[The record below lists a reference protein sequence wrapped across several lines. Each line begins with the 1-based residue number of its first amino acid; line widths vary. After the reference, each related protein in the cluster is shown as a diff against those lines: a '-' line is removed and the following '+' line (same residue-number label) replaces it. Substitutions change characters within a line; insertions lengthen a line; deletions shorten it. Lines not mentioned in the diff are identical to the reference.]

1 MRVNKILLT
10 ANVNKSQISKT
21 ETHYKITG
29 IPITVDGAIM
39 NGVLYP
45 ADENEKGMNSMVGKP
60 LTIGHPVDDKG
71 NYLSGREGVG
81 MQNHYSGGNITKT
94 YNVNGVWYADAEIKT
109 SLLNAQESG
118 PELAEVLDNKSDL
131 GVSTGLLFSHND
143 LAGKNDKGESYKMTA
158 INQDYDHLAA
168 LLNEAPAGGD
178 ATVARFNSE
187 EVPTFCVN
195 ELLPDEN
202 SQNEIYD
209 KLRKAIKDKYPS
221 DEYCWLPDVFETYFI
236 YTTDDNIFYSQDFE
250 KDDNGDVILIGEPK
264 KVEKRWQTIVNA
276 LKRLNPFLHKDI
288 TKGYNVKDEN
298 INVNENEVPE
308 MDKSEVE
315 QLLQANNDTQ
325 NKALADIVATAV
337 NAAVEPLKT
346 EIESVKASVNANADK
361 EKADLVAKVNKLE
374 LGLPESAVNAMNTDE
389 LNSLLAKHEGKPA
402 GGVSTN
408 SSRKPDS
415 DGLDAEMPE

>member
-1 MRVNKILLT
+1 
-10 ANVNKSQISKT
+10 
-21 ETHYKITG
+21 
-29 IPITVDGAIM
+29 M
-39 NGVLYP
+39 NRVLYP
-45 ADENEKGMNSMVGKP
+45 EDENAKGMPTMNGKP
-60 LTIGHPVDDKG
+60 LSMSHPSNEDGQNV
-71 NYLSGREGVG
+71 SIFSPEGIDF
-81 MQNHYSGGNITKT
+81 YSGGKVSQT
-94 YNVNGVWYADAEIKT
+94 YSKNGVWYADADINEKRLKAT
-109 SLLNAQESG
+109 EQGEYFANR
-118 PELAEVLDNKSDL
+118 LDDGL
-131 GVSTGLLFSHND
+131 PIGVSTGLLFEAN
-143 LAGKNDKGESYKMTA
+143 NESGDGYDMVA
-158 INQDYDHLAA
+158 RNMEFDHLAM
-168 LLNEAPAGGD
+168 LHESEQPAGGD
-178 ATVARFNSE
+178 ATVMRFNGE
-187 EVPTFCVN
+187 DVKCIHVN

-202 SQNEIYD
+202 SQGEIYD

-236 YTTDDNIFYSQDFE
+236 YTTDDNIFYSQEFE

-315 QLLQANNDTQ
+315 QLLQANNETQ

-337 NAAVEPLKT
+337 NEAVTPLKAD
-346 EIESVKASVNANADK
+346 IESVKQSVTANADK

-408 SSRKPDS
+408 SSRKPES

>member
-1 MRVNKILLT
+1 MRVILISNTNKAT
-10 ANVNKSQISKT
+10 VNKVDGKYQIR
-21 ETHYKITG
+21 G
-29 IPITVDGAIM
+29 IPITVNGAIM
-39 NGVLYP
+39 NGILYTEE
-45 ADENEKGMNSMVGKP
+45 ENSKGMPTMNGKP
-60 LTIGHPVDDKG
+60 VVLSHPSTETGV
-71 NYLSGREGVG
+71 NVSVFTPEGIDF
-81 MQNHYSGGNITKT
+81 YSGSKSKMPYLKDN
-94 YNVNGVWYADAEIKT
+94 VWYTDTDLDEKKLRAAENGDYFADRLEQGLPI
-109 SLLNAQESG
+109 
-118 PELAEVLDNKSDL
+118 
-131 GVSTGLLFSHND
+131 GVSTGLLFEANNESGEGYNMI
-143 LAGKNDKGESYKMTA
+143 AKGIEF
-158 INQDYDHLAA
+158 DHLAM
-168 LLNEAPAGGD
+168 LHESEQPAGGD
-178 ATVARFNSE
+178 ATVMRFNGE
-187 EVPTFCVN
+187 DVKCIHVN

-202 SQNEIYD
+202 SQGEIYD

-236 YTTDDNIFYSQDFE
+236 YTTDDNIFYSQEFE

-315 QLLQANNDTQ
+315 QLLQANNETQ

-346 EIESVKASVNANADK
+346 EIDLVKQSVTANADK

-374 LGLPESAVNAMNTDE
+374 LGLPESAITAMNTDE
-389 LNSLLAKHEGKPA
+389 LNSVLAKHEGKPA
-402 GGVSTN
+402 GGVNTN
-408 SSRKPDS
+408 SRNKPES
-415 DGLDAEMPE
+415 DGLEAEMPE